1 MARNASSKKAKEVEP
16 EYTLGYDADGNVV
29 LVPVT
34 RDTSPARSP
43 FSRISEGAM
52 EGYGYQPLGM
62 SEKDIAEYPNA
73 ARYLNP
79 IAKAL
84 DAVRRAPG
92 AVAGGLAGTAGA
104 GAELWTGDRGVAN
117 EAQRA
122 VASALE
128 YGGNQSMATMGGP
141 RPSANIPRNGEVLP
155 PERGGPRQ
163 LGYTE
168 RPIVDVRRE
177 LPPGSIRAGSAEGL
191 PRLTYEDPLSRYR
204 LSSEQGQRVGPNRP
218 SEAFRPVIDEMYT
231 VPGQLNRT
239 PETTTPSSVARL
251 GDESPMQAERAG
263 ASRAAYEE
271 FLADLRAADEARA
284 TNEGMREPGT
294 RSPPA
299 PVEAPAPRP
308 MTAPALPEGN
318 VPAWQARPAPGIR
331 RAAPAEAPSP
341 AQPTFDFGGPQSVG
355 GQMVDPLTGRAWMPR
370 RFDLAAPQSATGS
383 FSPVTRA
390 EAVIPQRPVDLNALL
405 NEPRASIP
413 PERPRIST
421 GDDLINQAIADV
433 TSQAPAGAA
442 VTPRTTFGLRQRA
455 PVTGEGAARP
465 AATAEAPLSAEEIAS
480 LRKNGFDDVADQVE
494 AAQARQA
501 ASAAPPAP
509 AAATQ
514 GPSSGP
520 WGPIPQPSKGLPP
533 GSTYTPFTP
542 AASVSGLPTP
552 KSWTLTD
559 TALGAGSLGV
569 LGAVADR
576 QERRQKKEIGA
587 ATERQRIDDME
598 DAALAASRGRNA
610 QDYSQFSEYGDPT
623 KMFEGNYA
631 NFQRYGSPKPPAQ
644 SQRPEYMSGNAPAQ
658 QRSAPAA
665 PAGGGSILDKIFSG
679 KDYQS
684 SGGQLQQQQGG
695 NRVLNW
701 GDSDNAADFF
711 RAAAMQRKLQ
721 DQGQDFTGASGSDID
736 YSNRM
741 AGDGKARGGAA
752 EQKPS
757 KEAMLHKSLEIIHH
771 MIKNR

>member
-1 MARNASSKKAKEVEP
+1 MARNASSEKAKKVEP

-34 RDTSPARSP
+34 PDTSPARSP

-168 RPIVDVRRE
+168 RPVVDVRRE
-177 LPPGSIRAGSAEGL
+177 LPPGVIRAGSAEGL

-204 LSSEQGQRVGPNRP
+204 LASEQGQRVGPNRP
-218 SEAFRPVIDEMYT
+218 SEAFRPMMDEMYT
-231 VPGQLNRT
+231 VPEQLNRT
-239 PETTTPSSVARL
+239 PETTTPSSAARF
-251 GDESPMQAERAG
+251 GDESPMQAERSG
-263 ASRAAYEE
+263 AARTAHEE
-271 FLADLRAADEARA
+271 FLAELRAADEARA
-284 TNEGMREPGT
+284 TNEGMPEPGT
-294 RSPPA
+294 RPPA
-299 PVEAPAPRP
+299 APAEAPPARP

-331 RAAPAEAPSP
+331 RAAPAEASSP

-370 RFDLAAPQSATGS
+370 RFDQAAPQSATGS

-433 TSQAPAGAA
+433 TSQAPVGAA

-455 PVTGEGAARP
+455 PVEGA
-465 AATAEAPLSAEEIAS
+465 EA
-480 LRKNGFDDVADQVE
+480 
-494 AAQARQA
+494 
-501 ASAAPPAP
+501 AP
-509 AAATQ
+509 AASTAQ
-514 GPSSGP
+514 PIAAAPASGP
-520 WGPIPQPSKGLPP
+520 WGPIPQPSRGLPP
-533 GSTYTPFTP
+533 GSTYTPSAAAAPATP
-542 AASVSGLPTP
+542 AASVSGVPTP
-552 KSWTLTD
+552 MGWGDK
-559 TALGAGSLGV
+559 ALIGGSLGA
-569 LGAVADR
+569 LGLAGATVDR
-576 QERRQKKEIGA
+576 DNRRQQKALEA
-587 ATERQRIDDME
+587 AQGRLRIDDMDE
-598 DAALAASRGRNA
+598 AAFRAARSQTPPSFPIDEVQSQYVIQNERRDAPDTMDYLRG
-610 QDYSQFSEYGDPT
+610 
-623 KMFEGNYA
+623 KML
-631 NFQRYGSPKPPAQ
+631 PAQ
-644 SQRPEYMSGNAPAQ
+644 SQRPEYISGNTPAQ

-665 PAGGGSILDKIFSG
+665 PADGGSFLDKIFSG

-684 SGGQLQQQQGG
+684 SGGQLQQQQDGR
-695 NRVLNW
+695 RVLNW
-701 GDSDNAADFF
+701 GDSDNASDFF